1 MKSGL
6 KNVLFT
12 LLTLAL
18 IAGVSLAV
26 PQGSI
31 TQEAQRSYLEQGPA
45 VEDEYAFLFE

>member
-1 MKSGL
+1 MSGFL
-6 KNVLFT
+6 RCALY

-18 IAGVSLAV
+18 LAGVALAV

-31 TQEAQRSYLEQGPA
+31 TQEAQRSYLDQGPA

>member
-18 IAGVSLAV
+18 LAGVALAV

-31 TQEAQRSYLEQGPA
+31 TQEAQRSYLDQGPA
-45 VEDEYAFLFE
+45 VEDEYPLLVE

>member
-18 IAGVSLAV
+18 LAGVALAV

-31 TQEAQRSYLEQGPA
+31 TQEAQRSYQEQGTA
-45 VEDEYAFLFE
+45 VEDEYSFLFE

>member
-18 IAGVSLAV
+18 LAGVVLAV
-26 PQGSI
+26 PQGSL
-31 TQEAQRSYLEQGPA
+31 TQEAQRSYMEQGPA

>member
-18 IAGVSLAV
+18 IAGVALAV

-31 TQEAQRSYLEQGPA
+31 TREAQRSYLEQGPA
-45 VEDEYAFLFE
+45 EDEFAFLFE